1 MSIKGN
7 YNHTLKA
14 CYVGYITQAIV
25 NNFVPLLFLTFQSSY
40 QISLDKITMLV
51 TVNFLVQLTVD
62 LLATK
67 LIDKIGYR
75 VSVVAAHLFAA
86 TGMVGLAILPAVLP
100 DPFVGL
106 LLSVVI
112 YAIGG
117 GIIEVLISPIVEACP
132 TERKEAAMSLLHSF
146 YCWGQVF
153 VVLFSTAFFL
163 VIGIENWPVLA
174 VIWAV
179 IPFLNAI
186 FFTRVPIA
194 KLMDEGETSMPMR
207 QIFSMKIFWV
217 FVVLMV
223 CAGASEL
230 AMSQWASAF
239 AESGLGVS
247 KTIGDLMGPCLFAV
261 LMGTARVLYAKLSER
276 INLIA
281 FMVGSGVLC
290 ILSYLLAALAPVPA
304 LGLVGC
310 ALCGFSVGILWPG
323 TFSLASAKCPRG
335 GTALFALLALAGDLG
350 CSGGPTAVGLVSDA
364 FGGDIK
370 SGLLVALVFPVI
382 LILFLWITKKINGQ
396 KTVKD
401 QIAGGSKTS

>member
-25 NNFVPLLFLTFQSSY
+25 NNFVPLLFLTFQSTY
-40 QISLDKITMLV
+40 AISLDKITMLV
-51 TVNFLVQLTVD
+51 TVNFLVQLIVD

-75 VSVVAAHLFAA
+75 VSIVAAHIFAA
-86 TGMVGLAILPAVLP
+86 AGLVGLAFLPTVLP
-100 DPFVGL
+100 DPFIGL
-106 LLSVVI
+106 LLSVII
-112 YAIGG
+112 YAVGG

-153 VVLFSTAFFL
+153 VVLFSTVFFL
-163 VIGIENWPVLA
+163 VIGIDNWPVLA
-174 VIWAV
+174 IIWAI

-186 FFTRVPIA
+186 FFMRVPIA
-194 KLMDEGETSMPMR
+194 KLINEGETGMSMR

-239 AESGLGVS
+239 AEAGLGVS

-261 LMGTARVLYAKLSER
+261 LMGTARVLFAKLSER

-281 FMVGSGVLC
+281 FMAGSGVLC
-290 ILSYLLAALAPVPA
+290 IASYLLAALAPVPA
-304 LGLVGC
+304 LGLAGC

-350 CSGGPTAVGLVSDA
+350 CSGGPTVVGLVSDA
-364 FGGDIK
+364 FGGNIK
-370 SGLLVALVFPVI
+370 SGLLVALIFPVV
-382 LILFLWITKKINGQ
+382 LILFLWITKKMNGQ
-396 KTVKD
+396 KAAK
-401 QIAGGSKTS
+401 AAENK

>member
-1 MSIKGN
+1 MSIRGN
-7 YNHTLKA
+7 YNQTLKA

-25 NNFVPLLFLTFQSSY
+25 NNFVPLLFLTFQRTY
-40 QISLDKITMLV
+40 EISLDKITMLV
-51 TVNFLVQLTVD
+51 TVNFFVQLTVD
-62 LLATK
+62 LLAIK

-75 VSVVAAHLFAA
+75 VSIVAAHLFAA
-86 TGMVGLAILPAVLP
+86 AGLVGLAFLPSILP
-100 DPFVGL
+100 DPFIGL
-106 LLSVVI
+106 LLSVVA
-112 YAIGG
+112 YAVGG

-153 VVLFSTAFFL
+153 VVLFSTVFFL
-163 VIGIENWPVLA
+163 VIGIDNWQILA
-174 VIWAV
+174 IIWAV

-186 FFTRVPIA
+186 FFMRVPIA
-194 KLMDEGETSMPMR
+194 KLVQDGDTGMSMR

-217 FVVLMV
+217 FAILMV

-239 AESGLGVS
+239 AEAGLGVS

-261 LMGTARVLYAKLSER
+261 LMGAARVLYAKLSER

-281 FMVGSGVLC
+281 FMAGSGVLC
-290 ILSYLLAALAPVPA
+290 IGSYLLAALTQVPA

-364 FGGDIK
+364 FGGNIK
-370 SGLLVALVFPVI
+370 SGLLVALIFPVV
-382 LILFLWITKKINGQ
+382 LILFLGITKKMNGRQ
-396 KTVKD
+396 AANVADD
-401 QIAGGSKTS
+401 Q